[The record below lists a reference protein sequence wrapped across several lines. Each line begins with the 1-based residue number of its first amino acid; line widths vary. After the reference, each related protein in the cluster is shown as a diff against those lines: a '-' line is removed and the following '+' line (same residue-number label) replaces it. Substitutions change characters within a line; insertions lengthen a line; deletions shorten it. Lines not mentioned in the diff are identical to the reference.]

1 MLETLTD
8 AEYNK
13 CKFKKKEE
21 GRKKEMCL
29 LCVLIF
35 LFFFFVREN
44 SLFVKYLNYV
54 LLLVVMDTIVI
65 SQSLKRI
72 SSLSLVYV
80 SSRSISTLNIYVK
93 YQKFFALI

>member
-1 MLETLTD
+1 MLNIINVNL
-8 AEYNK
+8 K
-13 CKFKKKEE
+13 KKKKEE
-21 GRKKEMCL
+21 RRK
-29 LCVLIF
+29 CVFSASLF
-35 LFFFFVREN
+35 FFFFFFVREN